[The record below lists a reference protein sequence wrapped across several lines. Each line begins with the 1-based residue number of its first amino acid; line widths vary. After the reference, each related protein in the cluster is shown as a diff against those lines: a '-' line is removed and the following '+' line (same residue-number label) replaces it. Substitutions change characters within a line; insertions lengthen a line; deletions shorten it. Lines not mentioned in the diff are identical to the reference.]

1 MTTNELAAQVKSL
14 KETVGKLEKR
24 ITVTEDIEAIKKLQ
38 RAYGYYLEHWEEENL
53 IGLWSHRPDI
63 TLEINA
69 GGQYKGWEEIKKAF
83 NFGDHYTAYGGVKKA
98 PPEYL
103 HILMPLSG
111 IIDVEPDGINA
122 KGRWYGFF
130 QRRSLSGRTAACTD
144 RLRHLGKRI
153 RQRGRHLEIQEAF
166 LQRYYQQPSGR
177 GLGQDPVSGQS
188 PARFFAAARAG
199 H

>member
-1 MTTNELAAQVKSL
+1 MMTTNELAAQVKSL

-83 NFGDHYTAYGGVKKA
+83 NFGDH
-98 PPEYL
+98 
-103 HILMPLSG
+103 
-111 IIDVEPDGINA
+111 
-122 KGRWYGFF
+122 
-130 QRRSLSGRTAACTD
+130 
-144 RLRHLGKRI
+144 
-153 RQRGRHLEIQEAF
+153 
-166 LQRYYQQPSGR
+166 
-177 GLGQDPVSGQS
+177 
-188 PARFFAAARAG
+188 
-199 H
+199 